1 MLCEYITLMFCA
13 SQSWW
18 NSLRRKPKHAKI
30 ACVGAITGQDD
41 IPGIVALL
49 YAGLSTWHQVT
60 TLKLLLNVRVLY
72 PYTIFSSHL
81 QKNTSKT
88 GALLARH
95 THTHLL
101 SLTFQHAR
109 ITTPVEPSC
118 ETLPSPNREKECD
131 VCEIPCQGFSLHVER
146 HVGETK
152 EHFSEINC

>member
-41 IPGIVALL
+41 IPGIAALL
-49 YAGLSTWHQVT
+49 HAGLSTWRQVT

-101 SLTFQHAR
+101 CLTFQHAR
-109 ITTPVEPSC
+109 ITNPAKPFP
-118 ETLPSPNREKECD
+118 LPT
-131 VCEIPCQGFSLHVER
+131 VER
-146 HVGETK
+146 RLTCMKHRVKGSHCRYVMVERP
-152 EHFSEINC
+152 EEINS